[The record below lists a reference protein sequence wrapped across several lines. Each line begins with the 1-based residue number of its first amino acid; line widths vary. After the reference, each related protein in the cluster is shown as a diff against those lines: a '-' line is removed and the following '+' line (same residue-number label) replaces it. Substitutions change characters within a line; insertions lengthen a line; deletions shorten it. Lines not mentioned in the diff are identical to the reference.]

1 MKRIVGVIILLL
13 SLAFIA
19 IVILRI
25 WAIRIISLQ
34 DIIRSSATL
43 VSIGVAIVML
53 VIVYGGFLKGKESGY
68 QKNIGN
74 RAHPKKT

>member
-19 IVILRI
+19 IIILRI
-25 WAIRIISLQ
+25 WGIRIISLQ

-43 VSIGVAIVML
+43 IAIGVAIVIL
-53 VIVYGGFLKGKESGY
+53 VIVYGGFLKNKESGY
-68 QKNIGN
+68 KKNSGN
-74 RAHPKKT
+74 RAHPKKI